1 MPRLF
6 SYGSLRESR
15 VQMAAFGHLLEG
27 HADELAG
34 FELGRARRPDRQ
46 LANVIRN
53 GRADSRVPGMVFE
66 VTPAELQAADE
77 YERADDY
84 ARIAVTLTSG
94 VEAWVYLDSA
104 TGTPKE

>member
-15 VQMAAFGHLLEG
+15 VQLATFGRLLSG
-27 HADELAG
+27 QPDELVG
-34 FELGRARRPDRQ
+34 FELGRALRADKQ

-53 GRADSRVPGMVFE
+53 GRSDSRVPGMAFE
-66 VTPAELQAADE
+66 VSDAELLAADE

-84 ARIAVTLTSG
+84 VRRAVSLASG
-94 VEAWVYLDSA
+94 ADAWVYVDSK
-104 TGTPKE
+104 T

>member
-15 VQMAAFGHLLEG
+15 VQLATFGRLLSG
-27 HADELAG
+27 QPDELVG
-34 FELGRARRPDRQ
+34 FELGRAPRPDKQ

-53 GRADSRVPGMVFE
+53 GRAKSRVPGMAFE
-66 VTPAELQAADE
+66 VSEAELRAADE

-84 ARIAVTLTSG
+84 ARIAVTLASG
-94 VEAWVYLDSA
+94 AEAWVYLDARS
-104 TGTPKE
+104 

>member
-15 VQMAAFGHLLEG
+15 VQLATFGRLLSG
-27 HADELAG
+27 QPDELVG
-34 FELGRARRPDRQ
+34 FELGRALRADKQ

-53 GRADSRVPGMVFE
+53 GRSDSRVPGMAFE
-66 VTPAELQAADE
+66 VSDVELLAADE

-84 ARIAVTLTSG
+84 VRRAVSLASG
-94 VEAWVYLDSA
+94 ADAWVYVDSK
-104 TGTPKE
+104 T

>member
-15 VQMAAFGHLLEG
+15 VQLATFGRLLLG
-27 HADELAG
+27 QPDELVG
-34 FELGRARRPDRQ
+34 FELGHAPRADKQ

-53 GRADSRVPGMVFE
+53 GRSDSRVPGMAFE
-66 VTPAELQAADE
+66 VSDVELLAADE

-84 ARIAVTLTSG
+84 VRRAVSLASG
-94 VEAWVYLDSA
+94 ADAWVYVDSK
-104 TGTPKE
+104 T